1 MALPAGTYPIGG
13 AIISTAAARPP
24 ASQELM
30 DAGVALLEGGRWFR
44 VKPTG
49 DPGNPF
55 DWFADEAA
63 GLPQG
68 SAALNRLQFNPTAG
82 AWEAVG
88 DVTTVYYAL
97 TRTGDGAELVEAIQ
111 YGLDND
117 GRSFPESG
125 DVTGALAFSITYG
138 QSTGTF
144 AETETTNRI
153 NNVWQDG
160 GPAPFVWTCAPA
172 HIDVIAGFGFEYTRD
187 GTDIPNQP
195 ALQVARDFVRIG
207 GVPYDAAFGQ
217 VVGDRPPEMSD
228 TRRGNIRVRYTA
240 PLQPPL
246 VVELI

>member
-1 MALPAGTYPIGG
+1 MPLPPGTYPIGG
-13 AIISTAAARPP
+13 PIVPTAAARLP

-49 DPGNPF
+49 NPANPF
-55 DWFADEAA
+55 DWFVDDAA
-63 GLPQG
+63 GLPPG
-68 SAALNRLQFNPTAG
+68 SAVLNRLQFNPIAD
-82 AWEAVG
+82 AWQAVS
-88 DVTTVYYAL
+88 DVTTLYFAL

-111 YGLDND
+111 YGLNND
-117 GRSFPESG
+117 GRTFPESG
-125 DVTGALAFSITYG
+125 DATRMLAFTITYG

-144 AETETTNRI
+144 AETETTKRI

-160 GPAPFVWTCAPA
+160 APAPFVWACAPG
-172 HIDVIAGFGFEYTRD
+172 HTGWINGFGFEYTRE

-195 ALQVARDFVRIG
+195 AMQVARDFVRIG
-207 GVPYDAAFGQ
+207 GVPYDAAFAQ
-217 VVGDRPPEMSD
+217 VVGDRPPDMSD
-228 TRRGNIRVRYTA
+228 TRAGNIRVSYTA